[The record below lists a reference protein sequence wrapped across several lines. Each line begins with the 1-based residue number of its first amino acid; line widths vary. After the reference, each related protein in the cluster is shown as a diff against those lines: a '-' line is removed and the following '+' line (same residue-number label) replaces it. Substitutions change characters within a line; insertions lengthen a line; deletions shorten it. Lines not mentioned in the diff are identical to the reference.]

1 MGSEFAVYFRL
12 GIEHIADLRGYDHIL
27 FIAALTAAYSLRQWR
42 QLLIL
47 VTAFTLGHSITLALA
62 TVGAIRVNTTLVEVL
77 IPITILVASVFNIV
91 DSKVTQDDGIG
102 SDRMRRHQ
110 SVLYVLAGGFGLI
123 HGLGFSSFLRAVLGA
138 EQSIVVP
145 LLAFN
150 IGLEVGQ
157 ILIVA
162 VLFVVGALMTQWIG
176 MRRRDWLLVVS
187 GATAGVALTLIIDRV
202 PG

>member
-27 FIAALTAAYSLRQWR
+27 FIAALTVAYSLRQWR
-42 QLLIL
+42 PLLIL
-47 VTAFTLGHSITLALA
+47 VTAFTLGHSVTLALA
-62 TVGAIRVNTTLVEVL
+62 TVGAVRVNTTLIEVL
-77 IPITILVASVFNIV
+77 IPITILVTSVFNIV
-91 DSKVTQDDGIG
+91 DSEVTREEEIEAH
-102 SDRMRRHQ
+102 RMRRHQ
-110 SVLYVLAGGFGLI
+110 SVLYALAGGFGLI
-123 HGLGFSSFLRAVLGA
+123 HGLGFSSFLRAVLGE

-150 IGLEVGQ
+150 VGLEAGQ

-162 VLFVVGALMTQWIG
+162 VLFVIGAILTQWIG

-187 GATAGVALTLIIDRV
+187 GATAGVALTLIIDRI
-202 PG
+202 

>member
-27 FIAALTAAYSLRQWR
+27 FIAALTVAYSLRQWR

-62 TVGAIRVNTTLVEVL
+62 TVGAIRVNSTLIEVL
-77 IPITILVASVFNIV
+77 IPITILITSVFNIV
-91 DSKVTQDDGIG
+91 DSGVTHNGEVG
-102 SDRMRRHQ
+102 SERMRRHQ
-110 SVLYVLAGGFGLI
+110 SVLYALAGGFGLI
-123 HGLGFSSFLRAVLGA
+123 HGLGFSSFLRAVLGT

-145 LLAFN
+145 LFAFN
-150 IGLEVGQ
+150 IGLEIGQ
-157 ILIVA
+157 IMIVA
-162 VLFVVGALMTQWIG
+162 VLFAAGAGLTHWAR

-187 GATAGVALTLIIDRV
+187 GGTAAVALTLIIDRM
-202 PG
+202 

>member
-12 GIEHIADLRGYDHIL
+12 GIEHIADLKGYDHIL

-110 SVLYVLAGGFGLI
+110 TVLYVLAGGFGLI

-162 VLFVVGALMTQWIG
+162 VLFAVGALMTQGIG

-187 GATAGVALTLIIDRV
+187 GATAGVALTLIIDRI

>member
-162 VLFVVGALMTQWIG
+162 ALFAVGALMTQGIG

>member
-1 MGSEFAVYFRL
+1 MGSEFVVYFRL

-27 FIAALTAAYSLRQWR
+27 FIAALTVAYALRQWR

-62 TVGAIRVNTTLVEVL
+62 TVGAIRVSSTLIEVL
-77 IPITILVASVFNIV
+77 IPITILIASVFNIV
-91 DSKVTQDDGIG
+91 DSRVTQDDEIG

-110 SVLYVLAGGFGLI
+110 SVLYALAGGFGLI

-162 VLFVVGALMTQWIG
+162 VLFAVGALMTQWMG